1 MQPAKTTAAA
11 LFGAGDQWL
20 REAPASAGGL
30 PPATQDL
37 LAIAQRVGRGAVL
50 LRARTLSLEY
60 TPPRKNKKNT
70 FMIIYDSCSRSL
82 VSHLLSFELCKML
95 ILFFS

>member
-1 MQPAKTTAAA
+1 MMPTCLWGAGCSFGDGGAPVQPAKTTAAA

-50 LRARTLSLEY
+50 LRTRAASLEY
-60 TPPRKNKKNT
+60 IPPRKNKENT
-70 FMIIYDSCSRSL
+70 YIYD
-82 VSHLLSFELCKML
+82 HL
-95 ILFFS
+95 